1 MKQFT
6 LLPELCQK
14 TQKPL
19 QSRDNSK
26 SNPGKMKIR
35 RTSIRNPGQKHD
47 GSDMQTTSA
56 FQIKKSRG
64 TEGVVKYDGLRKE
77 KSQTNVLSI
86 RFIVPFICYNPTTTQ
101 KEEV

>member
-6 LLPELCQK
+6 LLLELCQK

-35 RTSIRNPGQKHD
+35 RTTARNPGQKRG
-47 GSDMQTTSA
+47 GSGMQTTSII
-56 FQIKKSRG
+56 QIMKRRG
-64 TEGVVKYDGLRKE
+64 AGGVVKNDGLRKK
-77 KSQTNVLSI
+77 KSNECS
-86 RFIVPFICYNPTTTQ
+86 FYPFYCTIHLL
-101 KEEV
+101 

>member
-6 LLPELCQK
+6 LLLELCQK

-35 RTSIRNPGQKHD
+35 RTSIRNPGQKYG
-47 GSDMQTTSA
+47 GSGMQTISNHTDCEELRHRRRSEMVLLTNSEISI
-56 FQIKKSRG
+56 FRREYG
-64 TEGVVKYDGLRKE
+64 TIRE
-77 KSQTNVLSI
+77 KRV
-86 RFIVPFICYNPTTTQ
+86 
-101 KEEV
+101 

>member
-6 LLPELCQK
+6 LLLELCQK

-35 RTSIRNPGQKHD
+35 RTSIRNPGQKRG
-47 GSDMQTTSA
+47 GSGNMKNEIT
-56 FQIKKSRG
+56 G
-64 TEGVVKYDGLRKE
+64 GVVKYDGLGGNFSKRMFF
-77 KSQTNVLSI
+77 LSALLYHSFAII
-86 RFIVPFICYNPTTTQ
+86 RPPHENRGGLTYGS
-101 KEEV
+101 

>member
-6 LLPELCQK
+6 LLLELCQK

-35 RTSIRNPGQKHD
+35 RTSIRNFGQERG
-47 GSDMQTTSA
+47 GSGNM
-56 FQIKKSRG
+56 KS
-64 TEGVVKYDGLRKE
+64 
-77 KSQTNVLSI
+77 
-86 RFIVPFICYNPTTTQ
+86 
-101 KEEV
+101 